1 MRKSGDTLLR
11 QWQLLRLLPRYPHK
25 ITSGDLQRRLAD
37 DGYKTTKR
45 SVERD
50 LQALS
55 VAFPIE
61 ADEREKPY
69 GWSWKK
75 SAPVLDVPGL
85 TVPQALTF
93 ALVQR
98 FLAPL
103 LPASLLG
110 EIGPYF
116 KTAERQLA
124 ALPKGRGIPSWVDK
138 IRVVQPAQTLLPPKI
153 SLDAQRAV
161 YEALLHNRQLKI
173 VYHKRGATEPVE
185 YTVHPLGLVQR
196 GPVFYLVCTLFH
208 YEDVLLLAV
217 HRVLSAM
224 VLDDAASYPKGF
236 ELDRYIASGAMD
248 FGNGEKIRLETLF
261 TAGAATHLDETPLS
275 RDQTIKPAK
284 AGWVKVTATVN
295 DTSQLGWWLSAFGDQ
310 VEVLKPAHLRES
322 MAASAI
328 AMVRLYSKKPR

>member
-1 MRKSGDTLLR
+1 LKKSGDTLLR
-11 QWQLLRLLPRYPHK
+11 QWQLLRLLPRYPQK
-25 ITSGDLQRRLAD
+25 ITAGDLQKRLAD
-37 DGYKTTKR
+37 EGYKTTKR

-50 LQALS
+50 LQTLS
-55 VAFPIE
+55 VIFPIE
-61 ADEREKPY
+61 VDEREKPY
-69 GWSWKK
+69 GWSWQKN
-75 SAPVLDVPGL
+75 APILDVPGL
-85 TVPQALTF
+85 TSPQALTF

-124 ALPKGRGIPSWVDK
+124 ALPKRRGMPSWGDK

-153 SLDAQRAV
+153 KPDAQRAV
-161 YEALLHNRQLKI
+161 YEALLDNRQLKI
-173 VYHKRGATEPVE
+173 VYHKRGATTPVE

-208 YEDVLLLAV
+208 YQDVLMLTV
-217 HRVLSAM
+217 HRILSAIA
-224 VLDDAASYPKGF
+224 LDDVVSYPKGF
-236 ELDRYIASGAMD
+236 DLDAYIASGAMD
-248 FGNGEKIRLETLF
+248 FGNGEKIRLEALF
-261 TAGAATHLDETPLS
+261 TAEAAAHLDETLLS
-275 RDQTIKPAK
+275 ADQTIQPAK
-284 AGWVKVTATVN
+284 EGWVKVTATVN

-310 VEVLKPAHLRES
+310 VEVLKPAKLRES

-328 AMVRLYSKKPR
+328 ATASLYSKNPR

>member
-25 ITSGDLQRRLAD
+25 ITAGDLQKRLT
-37 DGYKTTKR
+37 GEGHNTTKR

-50 LQALS
+50 LQTLS
-55 VAFPIE
+55 EIFPISV
-61 ADEREKPY
+61 DEREKPY
-69 GWSWKK
+69 GWSWLK
-75 SAPVLDVPGL
+75 SAPILDVPGL

-103 LPASLLG
+103 LPASLLS
-110 EIGPYF
+110 EIDPYF

-124 ALPKGRGIPSWVDK
+124 ALPKRRGIPSWGDK

-153 SLDAQRAV
+153 KLDAQRAV
-161 YEALLHNRQLKI
+161 YEALLHSRQLKI

-208 YEDVLLLAV
+208 YQDVLLLTV
-217 HRVLSAM
+217 HRILSAIA
-224 VLDDAASYPKGF
+224 LDDAASYPKGF
-236 ELDRYIASGAMD
+236 DLDAYIASGAMD
-248 FGNGEKIRLETLF
+248 FGNGEKIRLEVLF
-261 TAGAATHLDETPLS
+261 TAEAAAHLDETSLS
-275 RDQTIKPAK
+275 ADQTVRPERE
-284 AGWVKVTATVN
+284 GWVKVTATVN
-295 DTSQLGWWLSAFGDQ
+295 DTSQLGWWLSAFGDG
-310 VEVLKPAHLRES
+310 VEVLKPARLRES
-322 MAASAI
+322 MAAMVI
-328 AMVRLYSKKPR
+328 ATAGLYSKKPR